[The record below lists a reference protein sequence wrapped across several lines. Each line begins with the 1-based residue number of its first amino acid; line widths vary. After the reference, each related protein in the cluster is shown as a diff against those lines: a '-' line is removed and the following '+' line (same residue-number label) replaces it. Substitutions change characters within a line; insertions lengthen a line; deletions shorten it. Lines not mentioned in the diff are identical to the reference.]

1 MHLANTA
8 EILASVSDSME
19 SDPQQTAELLNLLV
33 FHPDPEEFDYLLR
46 EFD

>member
-8 EILASVSDSME
+8 EILASASDSME
-19 SDPQQTAELLNLLV
+19 NDPQQTAEFLNLLV
-33 FHPDPEEFDYLLR
+33 FHPDPDEFDFLLR